1 MSRTRPFFYLLIVL
15 ALTPGL
21 AAAQTPPATGTPPF
35 GSFGGSP
42 DVINLANLNAH
53 WTIPVLHKPGRGTN
67 FTYDL
72 TYDSSVWY
80 PVTSNGTTTWQSVQN
95 WGWSAQTQGST
106 GFLEYSLTQTCNGSC
121 TLTWSNY
128 VYFDAFG
135 TSHQFTGTITGQ
147 AGGGQGG
154 GWTSGGG
161 NFTSLAADGSGYTL
175 YASVTAGSGSFTTVN
190 TLTTSS
196 GVVTYPPSSYS
207 QYPPTYPIQ
216 VTDRNGNQITTDGSG
231 HFYDTLSSSTPVLT
245 VAGTAPSNTTFTY
258 TAPSG
263 APAIYT
269 MKYTNYTV
277 ATNFAVFGINE
288 YKSSAAVPL
297 VSSIELP
304 DGTQY
309 SFLYEATPS
318 TPPSGAC
325 TAYSGTSCVTGR
337 IKSVTLPTGG
347 QITYAYSGGAGS
359 NGSGIFSDG
368 SAATLARTTP
378 DGTWSYAQTKGTGAA
393 SATLITAPKLSYD
406 PAANQSILQFQGIYQ
421 TQLDAYQGSAPAFTS
436 VPIAESTL
444 QTANLL
450 QEAQTCYASTSP
462 CTGTAVT
469 LPISY
474 RSVITA
480 LPAPGATTLESK
492 QVTDYNIV
500 GTPTEVDAY
509 GFGSGVVGALIN
521 KTLITYASLG
531 NITAFQQT
539 VTVQNASGT
548 LLAQTNYNYDETTP
562 TSAPTGTPQLTTAPS
577 SRGNLTSVQNCTF
590 LSYCGSYLKSTMT
603 YDTAGQLQTSTDP
616 SQNTTSFSYT
626 DNYFVDSGSS
636 PSNPPSTY
644 TPSAPTDAFV
654 TAVTLP
660 VSGTMTY
667 GYYIYSGQQAVVT
680 DQNGNSSYS
689 HFQDSL
695 SRKTSSF
702 GPPVPVPNS
711 QTLYRPWT
719 LAVYAST
726 DTQADRY
733 LGIGDTT
740 ASASC
745 SSCRHDE
752 VLLDGLGRTTTQEL
766 VSDPEGATTTA
777 TNYDPVGRLKNMSHP
792 YRSTTD
798 STYGVETPTYDRL
811 GRAIKLTHQDNTYSQ
826 TFFGASVT
834 GAGVNTT
841 QLCSSTTYGL
851 GYPTL
856 FIDEASKRREVWTDG
871 LGRTIEADEPD
882 SSGNLTSATCYTYD
896 PLGNLTQTAHGA
908 QTRSYAFDA
917 ISRVTSVT
925 IPELANSAGTNC
937 SVTYTYDNNSNV
949 QTKVSPAP
957 NQTSCTSTVTIT
969 FSHDA
974 LNRLTKKT
982 YSDGSP
988 TVQYG
993 YDGVALTG
1001 CSTTPPTLTDA
1012 NPKGQKTSMC
1022 DASGATS
1029 WAHDATGKILTETRT
1044 ILGVTK
1050 TLSYVYNLDGSI
1062 ATVTYPSSNVVTY
1075 TASNAQRLTVAKDVA
1090 NNVQFATAASYAA
1103 PGGLQG
1109 MITGQ
1114 ISGGFGGIT
1123 ESHTYNNSVE
1133 YTSTQATSSAGT
1145 AMNLTV
1151 NYNLPGGDN
1160 GTVTSITNNVD
1171 NGRTASFLYDPL
1183 NRIASATSQATSG
1196 ADCWGENFTLDAVA
1210 NLNTVNVAQ
1219 CTGYMLSVTVDV
1231 NNHIN
1236 SSSSFAYD
1244 AVGNLTLDGTGG
1256 SSTYSYTFDD
1266 ENHLTLASGMSG
1278 GPYCY
1283 VYDGNGLR
1291 VAKKSG
1297 ATTCSSGT
1305 VTKLYWRSITGDA
1318 IAETDSSGGTT
1329 NSAYNE
1335 YVFFAG
1341 RRIAQRTGP
1350 GAIFYY
1356 FADYLGTTRTIT
1368 TGSGPSQTPG
1378 QLCYD
1383 ADYTPYG
1390 QEISYTGR
1398 LQTTACPSNYK
1409 FTGYEYDPETGNYY
1423 AFARY
1428 YSYRLRRFL
1437 STDLLG
1443 GSVGNLQS
1451 HNAYAYSTNN
1461 PTNLIDPSG
1470 LLTGSGNGDPGPI
1483 YLPDFPCDF
1492 ASFDISGLTDEYDEG
1507 LTCSSTGAGGSIFGN
1522 GAGGGGVDTKALDI
1536 CTKLLF
1542 GVALES
1548 FTAAQGGQPG
1558 TASDGSFTG
1567 LMSGVYQ
1574 GFGKPLAP
1582 GPSRLTVTTDVSMNV
1597 NQVTAVWNFA
1607 IADYNLKYEMNYR
1620 QAAPG
1625 GVGGFTPPRSPLTNY
1640 AGYDGG
1646 NVVGTQIWELGNSL
1660 SFISGQQMQ
1669 LLSQSGLNNTSY
1681 EAGAKLYNCYIFL
1694 RSN

>member
-1 MSRTRPFFYLLIVL
+1 MSSTRPFFYLLIVL

-21 AAAQTPPATGTPPF
+21 AAAQTPPVTGTPPF
-35 GSFGGSP
+35 GSFGGGP

-53 WTIPVLHKPGRGTN
+53 WTLPVLHKPGRGTN

-72 TYDSSVWY
+72 TYDNSVWY
-80 PVTSNGTTTWQSVQN
+80 PVTSNGTTTWQPVQN
-95 WGWSAQTQGST
+95 WGWSAQTQGGT
-106 GFLEYSLTQTCNGSC
+106 GFLEYSLTQSCNGSC

-128 VYFDAFG
+128 VYFDTFG

-207 QYPPTYPIQ
+207 QYPATYPIQ
-216 VTDRNGNQITTDGSG
+216 VTDRNGNQITTDSSG
-231 HFYDTLSSSTPVLT
+231 HFYDTLSSTTPVLT

-277 ATNFAVFGINE
+277 ATNFAVSGINE

-304 DGTQY
+304 DNSQY
-309 SFLYEATPS
+309 SFSYENTPGTC
-318 TPPSGAC
+318 TPH
-325 TAYSGTSCVTGR
+325 TGTTCVTGR

-421 TQLDAYQGSAPAFTS
+421 TQFDAYQGSAPTFTS
-436 VPIAESTL
+436 VPIAETTL

-450 QEAQTCYASTSP
+450 QEAQTCYTSTSP

-480 LPAPGATTLESK
+480 LPAPGATTLESQ
-492 QVTDYNIV
+492 QVTDYSIV

-616 SQNTTSFSYT
+616 SQNTTSFSYS

-654 TAVTLP
+654 TTVTLP

-667 GYYIYSGQQAVVT
+667 GYYIYSGQLAVAT
-680 DQNGNSSYS
+680 DQNLNSSYN

-777 TNYDPVGRLKNMSHP
+777 TSYDPVGRLKNMSHP
-792 YRSTTD
+792 YRSTSD

-826 TFFGASVT
+826 TLFGASVT

-896 PLGNLTQTAHGA
+896 PLGNLTQIAHGA
-908 QTRSYAFDA
+908 QTRSYAFDTL
-917 ISRVTSVT
+917 SRVTSVT
-925 IPELANSAGTNC
+925 IPELANSTGTNC

-1012 NPKGQKTSMC
+1012 NPKGRKTSMC

-1029 WAHDATGKILTETRT
+1029 WAHEATGKILTETRT

-1062 ATVTYPSSNVVTY
+1062 ATVTYPGSNVVTY

-1196 ADCWGENFTLDAVA
+1196 ADCWGENFTLDALA

-1219 CTGYMLSVTVDV
+1219 CTGYMLSVTVDG

-1256 SSTYSYTFDD
+1256 SSPYSYTFDD

-1318 IAETDSSGGTT
+1318 IAETDSSGSTT

-1409 FTGYEYDPETGNYY
+1409 FTGYEYDSETGNYY

-1437 STDLLG
+1437 STDPLG
-1443 GSVGNLQS
+1443 GSIGNLQS
-1451 HNAYAYSTNN
+1451 HNAYAYTNNN

-1492 ASFDISGLTDEYDEG
+1492 ASFNISGLTDEYDEG
-1507 LTCSSTGAGGSIFGN
+1507 LTCSSTGAYGSGFGN
-1522 GAGGGGVDTKALDI
+1522 SPGGGIDPL
-1536 CTKLLF
+1536 KLLNALAKCTSSIY
-1542 GVALES
+1542 GVQTL
-1548 FTAAQGGQPG
+1548 
-1558 TASDGSFTG
+1558 
-1567 LMSGVYQ
+1567 
-1574 GFGKPLAP
+1574 GFGKSQP
-1582 GPSRLTVTTDVSMNV
+1582 GVNGSFLGAELFPTVPGQLPALISVKNDVSQSMQYMADHGGDIGTVGYTDINNTSMTYTASNV
-1597 NQVTAVWNFA
+1597 FSFPANQMQP
-1607 IADYNLKYEMNYR
+1607 L
-1620 QAAPG
+1620 
-1625 GVGGFTPPRSPLTNY
+1625 GVAMDTQLT
-1640 AGYDGG
+1640 
-1646 NVVGTQIWELGNSL
+1646 ELGNAIQLITRPESL
-1660 SFISGQQMQ
+1660 PQVRQRDQQIISDIIGEPQNNPPGRD
-1669 LLSQSGLNNTSY
+1669 LANCVYIGLGLKAN
-1681 EAGAKLYNCYIFL
+1681 
-1694 RSN
+1694 